1 MAETLE
7 IPKER
12 WNDYLSALSNR
23 ECRHP
28 VSIKIE
34 GREVGDQTLADH
46 LPLVGISCEL
56 KGSMQNAIEITVGSS
71 DQPVTH
77 YVETPTKVYV
87 EEADNGNVQ
96 CLDIEDSAQIKT
108 LIFFD
113 EWKALPE
120 GKNS

>member
-28 VSIKIE
+28 VSIRIE
-34 GREVGDQTLADH
+34 GQEVGDQTLADH
-46 LPLVGISCEL
+46 MPLVGISCEM
-56 KGSMQNAIEITVGSS
+56 KGSNKDAIEITVGDS
-71 DQPVTH
+71 DAPVTH
-77 YVETPTKVYV
+77 YVATPTRVYV
-87 EEADNGNVQ
+87 EEADNGTVQ
-96 CLDIEDSAQIKT
+96 CLDIEDGAKVKT

-113 EWKALPE
+113 EWKALPA
-120 GKNS
+120 GNR

>member
-1 MAETLE
+1 MPETLE

-34 GREVGDQTLADH
+34 GRDVGDQTLADH
-46 LPLVGISCEL
+46 LPLVGISCEV
-56 KGSMQNAIEITVGSS
+56 KGSMHDAIEITVGNH

-77 YVETPTKVYV
+77 YVASPAKVYV
-87 EEADNGNVQ
+87 EEAANGAVQ

-113 EWKALPE
+113 EWQKLPAGE
-120 GKNS
+120 R